1 MILREEK
8 VNNWFERKVSGKT
21 NSSTISNGTNF
32 SHEALAQDEQ
42 SIGVFFAAFSV
53 QVLFQVKLLQF
64 KLKEPKFLDLFN
76 DIVLF
81 ASQRIF
87 INKLLHDEKYKLI
100 TQYIRDLI
108 RRNSIDPK
116 ITKQPYILFL
126 SELNNK
132 SFLIR
137 QIFGHS
143 SQVLPK
149 YTFINKYLEI
159 DITKVNI
166 DMLFREME
174 NLSIEEQVLCLSRI
188 FIKLQDQYVD
198 KQKTI
203 KQSFEENLK
212 RTKEELINNQE
223 SRKNVNMKNI
233 DMLEEFYKNWN

>member
-1 MILREEK
+1 MFLR
-8 VNNWFERKVSGKT
+8 
-21 NSSTISNGTNF
+21 
-32 SHEALAQDEQ
+32 
-42 SIGVFFAAFSV
+42 
-53 QVLFQVKLLQF
+53 
-64 KLKEPKFLDLFN
+64 
-76 DIVLF
+76 
-81 ASQRIF
+81 
-87 INKLLHDEKYKLI
+87 
-100 TQYIRDLI
+100 
-108 RRNSIDPK
+108 
-116 ITKQPYILFL
+116 
-126 SELNNK
+126 ELNNK

>member
-1 MILREEK
+1 M
-8 VNNWFERKVSGKT
+8 
-21 NSSTISNGTNF
+21 
-32 SHEALAQDEQ
+32 
-42 SIGVFFAAFSV
+42 
-53 QVLFQVKLLQF
+53 
-64 KLKEPKFLDLFN
+64 
-76 DIVLF
+76 
-81 ASQRIF
+81 
-87 INKLLHDEKYKLI
+87 
-100 TQYIRDLI
+100 
-108 RRNSIDPK
+108 
-116 ITKQPYILFL
+116 
-126 SELNNK
+126 
-132 SFLIR
+132 
-137 QIFGHS
+137 
-143 SQVLPK
+143 
-149 YTFINKYLEI
+149 EI